1 MSTKYL
7 LVRSNSHIYTCM
19 MSLFSTETG
28 VNLNPY
34 GIKKI
39 LSILLA
45 KKKNTFNL
53 FEHVHS

>member
-1 MSTKYL
+1 
-7 LVRSNSHIYTCM
+7 M

-45 KKKNTFNL
+45 KKNTFNL